1 MPRRSLQVHPSVMD
15 IDEHKELVSLD
26 VLLQNVYY
34 RKFSQRVHI
43 CDPELCSL
51 PHDFDPLN

>member
-1 MPRRSLQVHPSVMD
+1 MD

-43 CDPELCSL
+43 CDSELCSL